1 MKEDSLRKADHIHT
15 WQHVEGVRREPVAA
29 EGNSG
34 IDIRL
39 ESIDRFDESLG
50 RMLATVMPR

>member
-1 MKEDSLRKADHIHT
+1 MEEHSLRKADHIHT
-15 WQHVEGVRREPVAA
+15 WQHVERVGREPVAA

-39 ESIDRFDESLG
+39 EFIDRFDESLG
-50 RMLATVMPR
+50 GMLATVMPR